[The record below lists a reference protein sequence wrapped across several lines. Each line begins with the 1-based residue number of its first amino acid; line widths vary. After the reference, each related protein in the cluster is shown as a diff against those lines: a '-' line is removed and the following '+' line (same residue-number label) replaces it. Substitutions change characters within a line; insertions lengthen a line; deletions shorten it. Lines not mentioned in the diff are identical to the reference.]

1 MAASEGIK
9 DMRERCPREI
19 VGGFTF
25 CCVFDFSF
33 KFSLKDTFQGF
44 FFAIRFANTER
55 PRYLILPKAK
65 KKCP

>member
-19 VGGFTF
+19 VGRFPF
-25 CCVFDFSF
+25 CCVYDFSF
-33 KFSLKDTFQGF
+33 KFSLTDTFQG

-55 PRYLILPKAK
+55 PRYLMLHKEK
-65 KKCP
+65 KLCP